1 MLTLNFCKFYKYADN
16 FECNT
21 NNIWKR
27 GGLDSIFGGLTKAKC
42 IVTRKDNNVPTMRD
56 LLAYIVQ
63 NILVDREKDLCV
75 FMQEENVRPGILVL
89 INDTDW
95 ELEGELNYKLNNDD
109 LISFTST
116 LHGG

>member
-1 MLTLNFCKFYKYADN
+1 MLTLNFCKFYKFADN

-42 IVTRKDNNVPTMRD
+42 IVTRNDNSVPTMRD

-63 NILVDREKDLCV
+63 NILGDREKDLCV
-75 FMQEENVRPGILVL
+75 FMQEENV
-89 INDTDW
+89 DW
-95 ELEGELNYKLNNDD
+95 ELEGELNYKLNNGD

>member
-1 MLTLNFCKFYKYADN
+1 MLTLNFCKFYKFADN

-27 GGLDSIFGGLTKAKC
+27 GGLDSIFGGLTKTKC

-75 FMQEENVRPGILVL
+75 FMQEENV
-89 INDTDW
+89 DW